1 MMLNNLAL
9 IKDKVIID
17 DMTRHGIMMV
27 AFAVI
32 GAFLSYMY
40 QLAMGWLLTPEDYG
54 IVISLLALLVIVS
67 VFSSTI
73 ETTVTKFVS
82 KESVGNKLGRVN
94 YLWKFTLKR
103 TLLLGLAIFAVLALF
118 SPLISSFLNIGN
130 NWYPIIIF
138 LSLVLTFGVSA
149 NYGTLRGLQRFLALG
164 ISGTLGACLKL
175 AIAVGLVYMGFKVSG
190 ALLSVALAAVI
201 AFFVSIYFLRDLPKV
216 GNEKVEVRGVRSY
229 TGLAFLALLAFAVL
243 TNIDVILAK
252 QYLSAVD
259 AGNYAAIS
267 VIGKLAFF
275 IPGGIA
281 IAMFPKTSHLF
292 EVGGVHRLVLRKAIL
307 LTLLLAGVVVIIY
320 WLFPQFVVN
329 ILFMGKYPDAIP
341 YLFKYGLA
349 MAFFAVSSLLMFY
362 FLSLNR
368 TRVAYLLIGAV
379 LLQLCLIILFHSSIG
394 QIVNV
399 MLICGASCLVLIL
412 PFYLKV
418 RNDFSYSAGLQ

>member
-1 MMLNNLAL
+1 MLNNLAL
-9 IKDKVIID
+9 IKDKVIMD

-82 KESVGNKLGRVN
+82 KESASNKLGRVN

-138 LSLVLTFGVSA
+138 LSLVLTFGVCA
-149 NYGTLRGLQRFLALG
+149 NYGTLRGLQRFLPLG

-201 AFFVSIYFLRDLPKV
+201 VFFVSTYFLRDLPKV

-281 IAMFPKTSHLF
+281 VAMFPKTSHLF

-368 TRVAYLLIGAV
+368 TRVAYLLIGAA